1 MGWDLGP
8 FRHPGGGRD
17 LIGKVVVTER
27 SSPLSAYPNWA
38 PAFAGVVLMR
48 GWRLSAGVVLTQGR
62 RMASVGR
69 HLHFIAASM
78 SLIGTNAKPT
88 ELSAIPYGMKIVS
101 PCFNA
106 PQL

>member
-1 MGWDLGP
+1 MATQDERKKESACSIS
-8 FRHPGGGRD
+8 FHHPGEGRGP
-17 LIGKVVVTER
+17 IGKVVVTER
-27 SSPLSAYPNWA
+27 NPSFCVSQLGPGLRRGGAYVWEKD
-38 PAFAGVVLMR
+38 GVR
-48 GWRLSAGVVLTQGR
+48 GDAH
-62 RMASVGR
+62 

>member
-1 MGWDLGP
+1 LGWDLGLVH
-8 FRHPGGGRD
+8 HPGEGRGP
-17 LIGKVVVTER
+17 IGKVGVTER
-27 SSPLSAYPNWA
+27 SSSLSASPNWA
-38 PAFAGVVLMR
+38 GLRRGGAYAGL
-48 GWRLSAGVVLTQGR
+48 VLTQGR

-69 HLHFIAASM
+69 PRHFIAASM